1 MLDPAERFVEL
12 DTPAPLSPLPV
23 PPLLLPLLRPSD
35 KHSDESLDDA
45 LATAFEPQ
53 TMAPLSF
60 AIVASFK
67 SDER

>member
-35 KHSDESLDDA
+35 KHSDESLDA
-45 LATAFEPQ
+45 LLATAFEPP
-53 TMAPLSF
+53 MAPLSF

-67 SDER
+67 SDAR